1 MVELSHRLPSAS
13 LTSTPRR
20 VGFQFSVVFWLSA
33 CLTMWACGD
42 GPAGPGDT
50 TPPQVASV
58 VLTPASATLVSL
70 GETVQL
76 AASAR
81 DGSGNPMSGKTFT
94 WSSSDGGV
102 ATVSS
107 SGLVTAVTN
116 GSTTITATTGGVS
129 GTASVSVAQAVA
141 SVEVAPASAT
151 LVSLGETVQLIASAL
166 DANGSAIPGK
176 TFTWS
181 SSDGGVA
188 TVSSSGLVTA
198 VADGSATISA
208 TGDAM
213 SGTATVDVTI
223 PTPDVAG
230 YWTGLTSQG
239 LSISFH
245 VTDQDVLEQ
254 LSVRIK
260 ASVYYGSCTAD
271 FSQDEDVMV
280 TGGVFAAS
288 VTNQN
293 FTTGG
298 VPISVAVRGFFSTSS
313 SGTGSIDGFSGPYL
327 IKCGGTVF
335 GGSGGT
341 LWGDLTWQASPVG

>member
-107 SGLVTAVTN
+107 SGLVTAV
-116 GSTTITATTGGVS
+116 
-129 GTASVSVAQAVA
+129 
-141 SVEVAPASAT
+141 
-151 LVSLGETVQLIASAL
+151 
-166 DANGSAIPGK
+166 
-176 TFTWS
+176 
-181 SSDGGVA
+181 
-188 TVSSSGLVTA
+188 
-198 VADGSATISA
+198 ADGSATISA

-245 VTDQDVLEQ
+245 VTDQDVLDQ
-254 LSVRIK
+254 LSVRIR
-260 ASVYYGSCTAD
+260 ASIPGSGSCTAT
-271 FSQDEDVMV
+271 FSQKEDVMV
-280 TGGVFAAS
+280 TGGVFATS
-288 VTNQN
+288 VSNPAFNTL
-293 FTTGG
+293 GG
-298 VPISVAVRGFFSTSS
+298 DLLSVAMRGSFSTSS
-313 SGTGSIDGFSGPYL
+313 SGTGTIDGYSGSFF
-327 IKCGGTVF
+327 IICGGWMF
-335 GGSGGT
+335 LGSGGT
-341 LWGDLTWQASPVG
+341 LWGDITWDASPGG